1 MDFVTLADTAWKLHR
16 KLSGG
21 EDDDFSNLSGG
32 GDSSMSSSTITMD
45 TSHPAIMQQQ
55 QQQADMPVDD
65 QARPFLS
72 PSAEAELFLL
82 ATNFLLCKS

>member
-32 GDSSMSSSTITMD
+32 GDSSMSSSSTMD
-45 TSHPAIMQQQ
+45 TSHPAIMQ